1 MDNTNAYKEIHEK
14 NPVFGSR
21 YDAGGLTTNLD
32 TAIKCVGKSNINSI
46 LDYGTGKGALV
57 YHLRDAL
64 DEKYLIDGYDP
75 AVETWSKK
83 PQGRYNLVTCIDV
96 LEHLEASSIDT
107 VLNEINRLTEG
118 FCFLLIDLQPA
129 VQYLQ
134 NGQNAH
140 TLLAPYDWWAAKLS
154 NYFPY
159 NVSFPIYNKGR
170 GVIQKYIFTGT
181 RFPSKML
188 AAMTFTA
195 NLKKFEAA
203 MSNPLKQ

>member
-1 MDNTNAYKEIHEK
+1 MNNTNAYKQIHAE

-21 YDAGGLTTNLD
+21 YDAGGLTSKID
-32 TAIKCVGKSNINSI
+32 IAIKSVSKNNIYSI

-57 YHLRDAL
+57 NHLRNTL

-75 AVETWSKK
+75 AVEEWIEK
-83 PQGRYNLVTCIDV
+83 PQKQYKLVTCIDV
-96 LEHLEASSIDT
+96 LEHLEPSSIDA
-107 VLNEINRLTEG
+107 VLNEIKTITEG

-134 NGQNAH
+134 NGRNAH

-159 NVSFPIYNKGR
+159 NISFPIYNSLGF
-170 GVIQKYIFTGT
+170 IQKYIFTGT
-181 RFPSKML
+181 RFP
-188 AAMTFTA
+188 ANVIPAMTFTA
-195 NLKKFEAA
+195 NLRIFDSS
-203 MSNPLKQ
+203 MSNKFKER